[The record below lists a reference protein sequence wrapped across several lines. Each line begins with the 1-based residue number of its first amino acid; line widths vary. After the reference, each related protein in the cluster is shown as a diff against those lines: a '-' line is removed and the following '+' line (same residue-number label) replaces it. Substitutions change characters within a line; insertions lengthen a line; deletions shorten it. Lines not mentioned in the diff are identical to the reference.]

1 MFRSVFCTLNLG
13 CVPSGRTIFLI
24 HTEYK
29 DLKKNKRKSLHLA
42 AMQENRKQENDELLD
57 KILTD
62 ELLDKLLGVFHR
74 LDFLLL
80 SHSRIL
86 INKLQLSNKRCL
98 NI

>member
-1 MFRSVFCTLNLG
+1 
-13 CVPSGRTIFLI
+13 
-24 HTEYK
+24 
-29 DLKKNKRKSLHLA
+29 
-42 AMQENRKQENDELLD
+42 MQENRKQENDELLD

-62 ELLDKLLGVFHR
+62 ELLDILLGVFHR

-86 INKLQLSNKRCL
+86 INKLQLSNKRCV

>member
-1 MFRSVFCTLNLG
+1 
-13 CVPSGRTIFLI
+13 
-24 HTEYK
+24 
-29 DLKKNKRKSLHLA
+29 
-42 AMQENRKQENDELLD
+42 MQENRKQENDELLD

-62 ELLDKLLGVFHR
+62 ELLDKLLGVLHR